1 MRDFIGLASSS
12 PALVPET
19 ESHRPGAAV
28 SIDGLGR
35 RYGDLVALHP
45 TSLEIAAGE
54 FFSLIGPSGSGK
66 TTLLGAIAGFL
77 APSCGDI
84 RVDGN
89 SIVKTPPY
97 RRNIGMVFQNYS
109 LFPHMN
115 VFDNI
120 AFPLRMR
127 KLSKRDI
134 ETRVRRMLDVVR
146 LPDVGERIPTQL
158 SGGQQQRIALA
169 RAAIY
174 DPPLLLMD
182 EPLGALDKNLR
193 EEMQFEIKQFH
204 HAIGTTILYVTH
216 DQDEA
221 ATMSDRIAILNH
233 GRIEQAGTPRELYE
247 QPTNAFVAS
256 FLGQANMFEVASITL
271 GSGGTATA
279 RARNGMDLVAAVVP
293 SDRRSLVAC
302 VRPEAI
308 ALAEHPL
315 AMANSFSGVL
325 RDQIYTAGSVGYR
338 IVVGDMTIAV
348 RKAARRKIDQFTPG
362 MTVYLGWE
370 ATDTLLIPTHNE
382 EMTDEKGT

>member
-1 MRDFIGLASSS
+1 MREFTAIAPS
-12 PALVPET
+12 PQALGT
-19 ESHRPGAAV
+19 SAGRARPGAAV

-35 RYGDLVALHP
+35 RYGEVVALHP
-45 TSLEIAAGE
+45 TTLEIAAGE

-77 APSCGDI
+77 APSCGDV
-84 RVDGN
+84 RVDGT
-89 SIVKTPPY
+89 SIVETPPY

-127 KLSKRDI
+127 KVPKSAI

-146 LPDVGERIPTQL
+146 LPDVGERMPTQL

-174 DPPLLLMD
+174 DASLLLMD

-204 HAIGTTILYVTH
+204 HAIGTTIIYVTH

-221 ATMSDRIAILNH
+221 ATMSDRIAILNRGH
-233 GRIEQAGTPRELYE
+233 VEQIGTPRDLYE
-247 QPTNAFVAS
+247 QPINAFVAS
-256 FLGQANMFEVASITL
+256 FLGQANMFDLASV
-271 GSGGTATA
+271 TAGPDGVISA
-279 RARNGMDLVAAVVP
+279 RARNGLELVAALAP
-293 SDRRSLVAC
+293 ATRRSLVAC

-308 ALAEHPL
+308 VLADRPL
-315 AMANSFSGVL
+315 ATPNALCGVL
-325 RDQIYTAGSVGYR
+325 RDRIYTAGSIWYR
-338 IVVGDMTIAV
+338 IVVGDVAIAV
-348 RKAARRKIDQFTPG
+348 RKPAQRKLDQFTSG
-362 MTVYLGWE
+362 MTVYLGWD

-382 EMTDEKGT
+382 EKTDEEGA